1 MIEKIIFKE
10 IFSYVNKDTKENL
23 DLFSY
28 NTKNYKIL
36 FTILQSITK
45 ISIPWIYKQLTP
57 EKLR

>member
-23 DLFSY
+23 DLFPY

-45 ISIPWIYKQLTP
+45 ISIPWIYNQLTP

>member
-23 DLFSY
+23 DLFPY

-45 ISIPWIYKQLTP
+45 ISIP
-57 EKLR
+57 